1 MSSFKDK
8 VEDGIDKAKQGADH
22 LAHKAEEG
30 TEKVSHKAS
39 EAATATGNKVK
50 EVGEK
55 IKDAGH

>member
-8 VEDGIDKAKQGADH
+8 VEDGIEKAKQGADH

-30 TEKVSHKAS
+30 TEKAAHKVS
-39 EAATATGNKVK
+39 EAATATGNKV
-50 EVGEK
+50 EEAGDK